1 MERLPR
7 LSEASEESAS
17 TEGSVV
23 NFSRPRLYSNL
34 SHNRVK
40 HDHSGTPNGYGN
52 TRAINAFHDA
62 NRHLPAEPR
71 FSQES
76 ERTATDRSE
85 NSASS
90 EFAWD
95 GEAGELKTRIRPRRF
110 EEQRYERA
118 PRSRESVT
126 ASGSSSSPRA
136 PLLRPQFTNNSGSSK
151 TSTQRNLAAVDQR
164 SVRTSTSTSTYED
177 TRSHHTVSDDG
188 DDQSGFYDDDGNWQ
202 SSSYDTSGLSE
213 AQIRKLQKKG
223 INPSLYAEMKAA
235 KKGKSKWVGPLLG
248 NSFLG

>member
-40 HDHSGTPNGYGN
+40 HDHSGTGNGYGN

-95 GEAGELKTRIRPRRF
+95 GEAGELKSRIRPRRF

-118 PRSRESVT
+118 PRSGESVT
-126 ASGSSSSPRA
+126 ASGSSGSPRA

-151 TSTQRNLAAVDQR
+151 TSTQRNLGVDQR

-188 DDQSGFYDDDGNWQ
+188 DDESGFYDMDGNWQ